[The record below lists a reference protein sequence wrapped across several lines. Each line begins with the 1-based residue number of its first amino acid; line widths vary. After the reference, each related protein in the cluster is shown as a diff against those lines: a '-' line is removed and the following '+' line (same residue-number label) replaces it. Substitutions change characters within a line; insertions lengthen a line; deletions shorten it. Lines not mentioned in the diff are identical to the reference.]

1 MTTSQQARTVV
12 PGHRRTEGSPAFGA
26 RSVMSGG
33 SMGVLS
39 RTRLGSGQSD
49 LYLTE
54 LPRNDED
61 EETLGKFQGDHVI
74 NDNERK
80 KKKLEQSEVKK
91 EIYKRECAR
100 CHVVP
105 VSAYLRAP
113 SSSSLVIRHYNLGPN
128 GAKALSAPL
137 MLDDTVTH
145 VDIVGNAIE
154 VQGLVSLLQAITENR
169 SVRHLDISDNNLTS
183 TGAKVLGEFIRHN
196 KNTTL
201 EHLVM
206 SATVSLLKFQLDPKE
221 RELDDTVTH
230 VDIVGNAIEVQGL
243 VSLLQAITENRS
255 VRHLDISDNNLTSTG
270 AKVLGEFIRHN
281 KNTTL
286 EHLVMSENCFKDE
299 DGLYFSEAIQV
310 NKSLK
315 EIVLSHN
322 LFGDVSGPA
331 FGKALAINNTLET
344 FDISWNQIRKKS
356 AALFVK
362 RLKDNVGLT
371 RLNLGFN
378 GLGSDGASEMVSLL
392 KINKSLVELDLSHNR
407 LKDLDTVPL
416 AKGLAKNDTL
426 KVLRIGDNLLTS
438 VGATA
443 ILHSLYDPR
452 SLCVLETLDFHN
464 TSVDLAFERYL
475 KEIKVNR
482 AVQVIHGKVMMV
494 GDPPQPIQTY
504 IRLRTQYQNSTDN
517 SRNKPKDNPGTN
529 TMTARR

>member
-137 MLDDTVTH
+137 M
-145 VDIVGNAIE
+145 
-154 VQGLVSLLQAITENR
+154 
-169 SVRHLDISDNNLTS
+169 
-183 TGAKVLGEFIRHN
+183 
-196 KNTTL
+196 
-201 EHLVM
+201 
-206 SATVSLLKFQLDPKE
+206 
-221 RELDDTVTH
+221 LDDTVTH

>member
-1 MTTSQQARTVV
+1 MAYSRVQDYQQIGTPFLA
-12 PGHRRTEGSPAFGA
+12 ED
-26 RSVMSGG
+26 
-33 SMGVLS
+33 
-39 RTRLGSGQSD
+39 TRLHFEKKTKNLERSD
-49 LYLTE
+49 
-54 LPRNDED
+54 
-61 EETLGKFQGDHVI
+61 
-74 NDNERK
+74 
-80 KKKLEQSEVKK
+80 VKR

-113 SSSSLVIRHYNLGPN
+113 SSGSLVIRHYNLGPN

-145 VDIVGNAIE
+145 VDIVGNAIGVE
-154 VQGLVSLLQAITENR
+154 GLVFLLQAIAENR
-169 SVRHLDISDNNLTS
+169 SVRHLDISDNNLAS
-183 TGAKVLGEFIRHN
+183 TGAKVLGDFIRQ
-196 KNTTL
+196 
-201 EHLVM
+201 
-206 SATVSLLKFQLDPKE
+206 S
-221 RELDDTVTH
+221 
-230 VDIVGNAIEVQGL
+230 
-243 VSLLQAITENRS
+243 
-255 VRHLDISDNNLTSTG
+255 
-270 AKVLGEFIRHN
+270 

-299 DGLYFSEAIQV
+299 DGLFFSEAIKV

-362 RLKDNVGLT
+362 RLKDNIGLT

-378 GLGSDGASEMVSLL
+378 GLGSEGASEMVSLL
-392 KINKSLVELDLSHNR
+392 KTNKRLVELDLSHNR
-407 LKDLDTVPL
+407 LKDLDSVPL

-443 ILHSLYDPR
+443 ILHSLYDPL
-452 SLCVLETLDFHN
+452 SLCALETLDFHN
-464 TSVDLAFERYL
+464 TSVDLPFERYL

-482 AVQVIHGKVMMV
+482 DIHVIHGKVMMV
-494 GDPPQPIQTY
+494 GDPPLPTKTY
-504 IRLRTQYQNSTDN
+504 IRVKTRDKNNTVDA
-517 SRNKPKDNPGTN
+517 RNKPKVTSGTN
-529 TMTARR
+529 TMTTRP